1 MTYIFDNIE
10 DFTDEEYFKEIK
22 YVSEKRAEKSMRYR
36 FMIDKKISLIAY
48 LLLVYAVKKEYGIDK
63 MPEMLTD
70 KLGKP
75 YFKDSNLS
83 FNLSHTRKGVMCSI
97 YSNRVGCDIESIIQ
111 HPILVQ
117 SIFSLKERNIISND
131 MKYFTKLWT
140 LKEAYSKCMGFGLT
154 QKLNAIDFSEYI
166 QEESFEIMEKKFLSG
181 NKGDLYYS
189 VCIDSVQENIHPI
202 CFLKKKE
209 LLIRRFENG
218 RE

>member
-140 LKEAYSKCMGFGLT
+140 LKEAYSKCMGFGL
-154 QKLNAIDFSEYI
+154 AHY
-166 QEESFEIMEKKFLSG
+166 G
-181 NKGDLYYS
+181 
-189 VCIDSVQENIHPI
+189 
-202 CFLKKKE
+202 
-209 LLIRRFENG
+209 
-218 RE
+218 